1 MKKRIPHTKKKL
13 PVILAAFLMIA
24 GAVFLLYHPITGW
37 LGQREAAK
45 ETERF
50 YQIRG
55 QLQEEKAD
63 SGSAA
68 ESDAYERLRKDM
80 ETYNV
85 KIYSE
90 GQKDLKDAWSYE
102 QPVFQLKDYGVDTD
116 VIGVLTIQDMGIE
129 LPVYLGATEA
139 NMAKGA
145 VVLGQTSMPTGG
157 KNTNCVIA
165 AHRGYGSQPMF
176 REIEALKPGDPVV
189 LDTLWG
195 RLEYQVQKTRIIL
208 PDDIDAVRIQSGQEL
223 LTLITCHP
231 YRYNSHRYVVYCTPA
246 GQETG
251 TAKTDGQEQTEERS
265 HIEGEES
272 EALIM
277 ALEERLPVLAIPLL
291 IFGVLLWI
299 LPGRKQ
305 KRQNSKKK
313 TSYRKKERRER

>member
-176 REIEALKPGDPVV
+176 R
-189 LDTLWG
+189 
-195 RLEYQVQKTRIIL
+195 
-208 PDDIDAVRIQSGQEL
+208 
-223 LTLITCHP
+223 
-231 YRYNSHRYVVYCTPA
+231 
-246 GQETG
+246 
-251 TAKTDGQEQTEERS
+251 
-265 HIEGEES
+265 
-272 EALIM
+272 
-277 ALEERLPVLAIPLL
+277 
-291 IFGVLLWI
+291 
-299 LPGRKQ
+299 
-305 KRQNSKKK
+305 
-313 TSYRKKERRER
+313 